1 MKITLPGQLLVVGGA
16 RGIGASVVRLGAECG
31 ASVSW
36 TYSGSQAGER
46 GNAELLRCFPGS
58 LSRAVDCADETEMN
72 RFVSELGEVD
82 YLVYNAGFTSPVDFD
97 GVPVADWRR
106 SLEIN
111 LTGAFIA
118 LKAVLPGMRKRK
130 RGAVVLIGSAAVGTG
145 GGGRIDYVSAKAGL
159 EGLNKAITRE
169 FAPYG
174 IRCNLL
180 HPSLVE
186 TDLLHSRH
194 PDPEKRA
201 ELAKAVP
208 LRRLGQA
215 EDIANL
221 TVFLL
226 SDLAGYI
233 TAQSV
238 FVDGGRTFCK

>member
-16 RGIGASVVRLGAECG
+16 RGIGAAVVECGAECG
-31 ASVSW
+31 ARVAW
-36 TYSGSQAGER
+36 TYSGSKAGEH

-58 LSRAVDCADETEMN
+58 HSRAVDCANEMEMN

-130 RGAVVLIGSAAVGTG
+130 RGSVVLIGSAAVGTG

-169 FAPYG
+169 FSPYG
-174 IRCNLL
+174 IRCNLV

>member
-1 MKITLPGQLLVVGGA
+1 MNITLSGQLLVVGGA
-16 RGIGASVVRLGAECG
+16 RGIGATTVERGAECG
-31 ASVSW
+31 ARVAW
-36 TYSGSQAGER
+36 TYSGSEAGER

-72 RFVSELGEVD
+72 RFISELGEVD
-82 YLVYNAGFTSPVDFD
+82 YLVYNAGFTSPADFD
-97 GVPVADWRR
+97 GVPLAEWRR

-111 LTGAFIA
+111 LTGAFVA
-118 LKAVLPGMRKRK
+118 AKAVLPGMRKRK

-159 EGLNKAITRE
+159 EGLNKALTRE
-169 FAPYG
+169 FAPHG
-174 IRCNLL
+174 IRCNLV

-194 PDPEKRA
+194 SDPEKRA

-208 LRRLGQA
+208 LRRLGQP
-215 EDIANL
+215 EDIAHL

-233 TAQSV
+233 TAQSI